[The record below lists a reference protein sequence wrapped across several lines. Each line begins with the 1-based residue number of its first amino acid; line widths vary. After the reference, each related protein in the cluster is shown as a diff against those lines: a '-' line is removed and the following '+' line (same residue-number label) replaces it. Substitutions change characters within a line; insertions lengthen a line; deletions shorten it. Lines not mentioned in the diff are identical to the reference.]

1 MRGVLELG
9 VVGTPKE
16 LWARLNEDGGL
27 PAATLLR
34 LACHFEGLHAEAGER
49 SRAVLET
56 LKPGLLQSLDI
67 DDPRRASQSAKAIA
81 ERRGR
86 HKSIAKIQG
95 RFRLARS
102 LKPAAADPFSAFSR
116 PSAAPSA
123 SGAARTSGVCARV
136 VLNSSSSAR
145 V

>member
-1 MRGVLELG
+1 MLELG

-49 SRAVLET
+49 SRAILEL

-86 HKSIAKIQG
+86 NKSIAKVQNL
-95 RFRLARS
+95 FRVTDQQHADGLPHCMLMVSLIRSRISSGFLA
-102 LKPAAADPFSAFSR
+102 A
-116 PSAAPSA
+116 
-123 SGAARTSGVCARV
+123 
-136 VLNSSSSAR
+136 
-145 V
+145 

>member
-34 LACHFEGLHAEAGER
+34 LACHFEGLHAEVGER
-49 SRAVLET
+49 SRAVLES

-67 DDPRRASQSAKAIA
+67 DGNVDTQDTS
-81 ERRGR
+81 
-86 HKSIAKIQG
+86 
-95 RFRLARS
+95 RLLLS
-102 LKPAAADPFSAFSR
+102 LVPGGGNGDGSKNCMHFVSPGHAG
-116 PSAAPSA
+116 PS
-123 SGAARTSGVCARV
+123 
-136 VLNSSSSAR
+136 
-145 V
+145 

>member
-34 LACHFEGLHAEAGER
+34 LACHYEGLHAEAGER
-49 SRAVLET
+49 SRAVLES

-67 DDPRRASQSAKAIA
+67 DDPRRASQSRSRRRRSRSA
-81 ERRGR
+81 EGGT
-86 HKSIAKIQG
+86 S
-95 RFRLARS
+95 RS
-102 LKPAAADPFSAFSR
+102 PRSR
-116 PSAAPSA
+116 AA
-123 SGAARTSGVCARV
+123 SGWLGA
-136 VLNSSSSAR
+136 
-145 V
+145 